1 MGSGGEVETVEGG
14 EVETV
19 EGGEVETVEGGE
31 VETVE
36 GGKVGTVEGGKVET
50 VNMGGERVDVNEVGR
65 KRRREVE
72 VMRRKAEAEK
82 MSVRRLGRC
91 IVEDLQKTYG
101 GQSMKER
108 GRQFAGIQQHT
119 L

>member
-1 MGSGGEVETVEGG
+1 MGSV
-14 EVETV
+14 
-19 EGGEVETVEGGE
+19 GE

-36 GGKVGTVEGGKVET
+36 GGKVGTVEGGEVGTVNMGGERVD

-101 GQSMKER
+101 GQSMKETR
-108 GRQFAGIQQHT
+108 APIRWNPATHS
-119 L
+119 LS

>member
-1 MGSGGEVETVEGG
+1 MGSVG

-36 GGKVGTVEGGKVET
+36 GGKVGT

-101 GQSMKER
+101 GQSMKRNE
-108 GRQFAGIQQHT
+108 GANSLESSNT
-119 L
+119 LSELALSCMAKP